1 MIFRKL
7 IISPIIS
14 NTLPLKY
21 IQFKCTLR
29 CIMKFRQRVAQFFY
43 GRYGIDGLYYGLLVS
58 ILVLWILR
66 VIFMDSAAAS
76 ILIYILETFLLVW
89 MLYRCMSRNIA
100 ARQHEN
106 QIFSSFFKKIKN
118 FFILQKNKI
127 RDFQSYRY
135 KKCPHCKATLRLP
148 KRKGTHPVIC
158 PRCGRRFD
166 VTTRI

>member
-100 ARQHEN
+100 ARQREN
-106 QIFSSFFKKIKN
+106 QIFSSFYRRIKSGIFN
-118 FFILQKNKI
+118 LTVIKSVLTAKRRCACRNE
-127 RDFQSYRY
+127 RA
-135 KKCPHCKATLRLP
+135 PTLLSAP
-148 KRKGTHPVIC
+148 AAGVALM
-158 PRCGRRFD
+158 
-166 VTTRI
+166 